1 MLCIARNWSSQNSNR
16 GLGPPSPVF
25 SAYVGELSRQVQPD
39 ENVAGAQIRMTNRG
53 STKSQPSRKSKLG
66 LREIASAAKVSIA
79 TVSRVLNGSN
89 RVDPAIRKCV
99 LEAAAEL
106 DIDLTERNK
115 TKALAFLLSN
125 RPMQHVFHSNILLGA
140 EAYCAARGWELVFQS
155 SSYPPHLSGKELHV
169 PKVVQ
174 RHDIVRGVILA
185 GTNSPNL
192 LELLTQQR
200 IPFVV
205 LGNNVI
211 GEHERP
217 KYDVVFSDDIRGGQ
231 DMTRH
236 LISLGHRHIWFVGNV
251 RLPWFARCYEGYCRA
266 MDDAGIPN
274 HVSTIDSEDE
284 IEIGYL
290 GTKSLLARGEPVTAI
305 FAGNDP
311 TAHGVYKALRDSGL
325 EIPDD
330 VSVVGC
336 DDTVGRWLH
345 PALTTIREFPEQL
358 GKKMVEMLVDR
369 IANPNQDRQQV
380 HLPTEIIKRESCR
393 QIMSPRDLASA
404 PSLQDTMI

>member
-1 MLCIARNWSSQNSNR
+1 VDEFHRN
-16 GLGPPSPVF
+16 
-25 SAYVGELSRQVQPD
+25 D
-39 ENVAGAQIRMTNRG
+39 NVAGARIRMTDKA
-53 STKSQPSRKSKLG
+53 STKGTSPRKSRLG
-66 LREIASAAKVSIA
+66 LREIASAAQVSIA

-89 RVDPAIRKCV
+89 RVDPALRKSV
-99 LEAAAEL
+99 LAAAAEL
-106 DIDLTERNK
+106 DVDLTERNK
-115 TKALAFLLSN
+115 SKALAFLLSN

-155 SSYPPHLSGKELHV
+155 SSYPPQVSGKELHL

-185 GTNSPNL
+185 GTNSSNL
-192 LELLTQQR
+192 LELLTSQR

-205 LGNNVI
+205 LGNNVL
-211 GEHERP
+211 GELEHP
-217 KYDVVFSDDIRGGQ
+217 NYDVVFSDDIRGGQ

-236 LISLGHRHIWFVGNV
+236 LINLGHRHISFVGNIG
-251 RLPWFARCYEGYCRA
+251 LPWFARCYEGYCRA
-266 MDDAGIPN
+266 MEEAGIQQ
-274 HVSTIDSEDE
+274 HLSSIDSEDE

-325 EIPDD
+325 DIPGDI
-330 VSVVGC
+330 SVVGC
-336 DDTVGRWLH
+336 DDTVGRWLY

-358 GKKMVEMLVDR
+358 GKKMVELLIER
-369 IANPNQDRQQV
+369 IVNPNQERQQV
-380 HLPTEIIKRESCR
+380 VLPTEIIKRDSCR
-393 QIMSPRDLASA
+393 PILAHQNA
-404 PSLQDTMI
+404 EATQSLQDTMI

>member
-1 MLCIARNWSSQNSNR
+1 
-16 GLGPPSPVF
+16 
-25 SAYVGELSRQVQPD
+25 
-39 ENVAGAQIRMTNRG
+39 MTKN
-53 STKSQPSRKSKLG
+53 TSRKSKLG
-66 LREIASAAKVSIA
+66 LREIASAAQVSIA
-79 TVSRVLNGSN
+79 TVSRVLNGST
-89 RVDPAIRKCV
+89 RVDPAIRQSV
-99 LEAAAEL
+99 LAAAAEL

-115 TKALAFLLSN
+115 SKALAFLLSN
-125 RPMQHVFHSNILLGA
+125 RPRQHVFHSNILLGA
-140 EAYCAARGWELVFQS
+140 ESYCATRGWEVVFQAL
-155 SSYPPHLSGKELHV
+155 SYPPQSPGKELHL

-192 LELLTQQR
+192 LEQLSNQR

-211 GEHERP
+211 GGIEDLNC
-217 KYDVVFSDDIRGGQ
+217 DVVFSDDIRGGQ

-236 LISLGHRHIWFVGNV
+236 LVSLGHRHIWFVGNT
-251 RLPWFARCYEGYCRA
+251 RLPWFARCCEGYRRA
-266 MDDAGIPN
+266 MEEAGFEAR
-274 HVSTIDSEDE
+274 VSSIDSEDE

-290 GTKSLLARGEPVTAI
+290 GTKSLLARSEPVTAI

-336 DDTVGRWLH
+336 DDTVGCWLY

-358 GKKMVEMLVDR
+358 GKKMVELLANR
-369 IANPNQDRQQV
+369 IASPNEERQEV
-380 HLPTEIIKRESCR
+380 IVPTEIIKRDSCR
-393 QIMSPRDLASA
+393 PILLSDNAA
-404 PSLQDTMI
+404 FAASLQNTAV